1 MKRGLPRLLC
11 LVLILTLPAG
21 CGRSAAPSGPGTSSP
36 AASTAARPEGGGPES
51 SGQSFF
57 MEDANSLPAAESS
70 AQEGQPEGDYMA
82 EIEIMIGQTT
92 FTAELYQNDAAQAL
106 AAMLPL
112 TLKMSEL
119 NGNEKYFYLP
129 QAPPKDPAVPDG
141 IRTGDVML
149 YGSDCLV
156 LFYQDFSTSYS
167 YTPLGHITNP
177 EGLAAALGGG
187 SIQVSFNHFAGR
199 FAPAGS

>member
-1 MKRGLPRLLC
+1 
-11 LVLILTLPAG
+11 
-21 CGRSAAPSGPGTSSP
+21 
-36 AASTAARPEGGGPES
+36 
-51 SGQSFF
+51 
-57 MEDANSLPAAESS
+57 
-70 AQEGQPEGDYMA
+70 MA
-82 EIEIMIGQTT
+82 EIEIVIGQTT

-129 QAPPKDPAVPDG
+129 QTLPKDPAVPDG

-187 SIQVSFNHFAGR
+187 SIQVGFNHVAGR